1 MASSTLTLV
10 SATLMAATLGGGEVR
25 GGRGGLRRRE
35 ELVRVRVG
43 V

>member
-1 MASSTLTLV
+1 MASTLTLV
-10 SATLMAATLGGGEVR
+10 AATLMAATLGGGEMR
-25 GGRGGLRRRE
+25 GGHGGLHRRE

>member
-25 GGRGGLRRRE
+25 GGRVLRRRE